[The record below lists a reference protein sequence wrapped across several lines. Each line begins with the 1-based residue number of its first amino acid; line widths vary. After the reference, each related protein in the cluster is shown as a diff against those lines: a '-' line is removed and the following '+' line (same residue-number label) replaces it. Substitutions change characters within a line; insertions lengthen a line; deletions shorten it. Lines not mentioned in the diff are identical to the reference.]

1 MTPPTPP
8 ATSEAGRPYVA
19 TDTFWERLRRAFTRL
34 ANPMLFGWFV
44 LIDVVSIVRWLQ
56 IDAFGGNVQTY
67 HAAAQVWLAGGDP
80 WASPYTTTF
89 GPQALVAP
97 PPSLAPYLLTAWLPV
112 GAATWVWV
120 GVGAIAAVF
129 VVRALRL
136 PWWWIL
142 FPPLLFDVFWG
153 SIDPILLLFLVSGP
167 RWVAGAFKVTFIP
180 AMIAEQAWRD
190 LLIAGVLLV
199 LSLAVMPWGAF
210 LTHLADLAQQASAQT
225 GGGSSAASFLPLAV
239 VTAIALAVLGWRR
252 GWYLFVPALWP
263 LNATGYSVVS
273 MPVLGAIPFV
283 AAAVS
288 IPVPYLAPVVI
299 IATAIVTFRR
309 RERGSF
315 GVRRRRH
322 QDRSEQVLDSDG
334 GV

>member
-1 MTPPTPP
+1 MRPPTPLP
-8 ATSEAGRPYVA
+8 TTDAVRRDVVS
-19 TDTFWERLRRAFTRL
+19 DTFWERFRRAFTRL
-34 ANPMLFGWFV
+34 ANPILVGWFV
-44 LIDVVSIVRWLQ
+44 LLDVVAVVKWLQ

-80 WASPYTTTF
+80 WASPYLTSF

-97 PPSLAPYLLTAWLPV
+97 PPSLAPYLLTTWLPV

-120 GVGAIAAVF
+120 GAGAIAAVF
-129 VVRALRL
+129 AVRALRL

-167 RWVAGAFKVTFIP
+167 RWMAGALKVTFIP
-180 AMIAEQAWRD
+180 AMIAERAWRD

-199 LSLAVMPWGAF
+199 LSLAVMPWGTF
-210 LTHLADLAQQASAQT
+210 LSHLRDLVGPTIVQT
-225 GGGSSAASFLPLAV
+225 NGGSSAASLAPLAV
-239 VTAIALAVLGWRR
+239 VTAGALIVLGWRR

-273 MPVLGAIPFV
+273 MPVLGAMPFV
-283 AAAVS
+283 AAAIS

-299 IATAIVTFRR
+299 IATALVTL
-309 RERGSF
+309 
-315 GVRRRRH
+315 RRH
-322 QDRSEQVLDSDG
+322 DRSAASLLQIRRAR
-334 GV
+334 